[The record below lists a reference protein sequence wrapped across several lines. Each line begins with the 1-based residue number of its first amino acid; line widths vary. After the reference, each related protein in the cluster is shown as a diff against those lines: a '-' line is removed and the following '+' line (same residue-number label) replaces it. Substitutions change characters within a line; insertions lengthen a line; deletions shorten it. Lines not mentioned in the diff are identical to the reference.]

1 MKNVPISQALK
12 NIIVSTFG
20 DNIANAYSFFLNL
33 RYNQLKDLKLRSEDE
48 DPKPTYKDFEKSVG
62 VKVDNVK
69 NKIVFIGSLSGPAF
83 ISTVLE
89 WCIRHVEEIDYIV
102 FLGDFCDHKDDND
115 MLYIMSIIF
124 LFTRIFIN
132 KVFLI
137 HGDKDYTTRIYG
149 NTDEELIK
157 KLIDIKLFSEKDGE
171 LYVLEEGW
179 VEELQYFYKSMPY
192 NALFTFENG
201 KRVYCAQNTPPF
213 VIKENEK
220 REYIID
226 NKEYISGL
234 PSLIHKEDEKT
245 FEKHNR
251 AFSNRLLINNTGN
264 ERSIKMVNSKIAS
277 TGPDSPTGN
286 EEYRNEEENKASIL
300 IVEDDKDFYITAED
314 MLQEK
319 KK

>member
-1 MKNVPISQALK
+1 MDTKNKNKHKIRTFLFLFIFVFFSTANIGKGEEEKEEDVIDENGINITKWKKDFQRKIYEEIIREQKILKNVPISQALK

-149 NTDEELIK
+149 NTD
-157 KLIDIKLFSEKDGE
+157 D
-171 LYVLEEGW
+171 
-179 VEELQYFYKSMPY
+179 
-192 NALFTFENG
+192 
-201 KRVYCAQNTPPF
+201 
-213 VIKENEK
+213 
-220 REYIID
+220 
-226 NKEYISGL
+226 
-234 PSLIHKEDEKT
+234 
-245 FEKHNR
+245 
-251 AFSNRLLINNTGN
+251 LL
-264 ERSIKMVNSKIAS
+264 
-277 TGPDSPTGN
+277 
-286 EEYRNEEENKASIL
+286 
-300 IVEDDKDFYITAED
+300 
-314 MLQEK
+314 
-319 KK
+319 